1 MRRCSKLLS
10 STQRSMM
17 HLLACSHNGHK
28 CTDTV
33 QSSFLH
39 IHRPRLP
46 LLQSLLIV
54 LPTTPYHDAH
64 SISCAPI
71 WKFPFHSR
79 RCRCLPLPT
88 PQVSGHPRVFGPA
101 SLANFGI
108 FQRDWLKHVQ
118 ALIQIRLT
126 VTRILNW
133 LSPRPALRL
142 AYQRRGCCVQH
153 RLPPL

>member
-64 SISCAPI
+64 TISCAYLEI
-71 WKFPFHSR
+71 SFPFPP
-79 RCRCLPLPT
+79 LPLLAIAFSASVRAPPRLWPCFTCQLWDLPARLVETRPGVDSDPT
-88 PQVSGHPRVFGPA
+88 HGYSHFKLAIPKTCLTPRLSKV
-101 SLANFGI
+101 
-108 FQRDWLKHVQ
+108 WL
-118 ALIQIRLT
+118 LCPT
-126 VTRILNW
+126 
-133 LSPRPALRL
+133 
-142 AYQRRGCCVQH
+142 
-153 RLPPL
+153 